1 MITMKNYA
9 DNLASKGVILEEDY
23 INYFQDDM

>member
-1 MITMKNYA
+1 MIAMKNYA
-9 DNLASKGVILEEDY
+9 DNLAMKGIVNEEDY